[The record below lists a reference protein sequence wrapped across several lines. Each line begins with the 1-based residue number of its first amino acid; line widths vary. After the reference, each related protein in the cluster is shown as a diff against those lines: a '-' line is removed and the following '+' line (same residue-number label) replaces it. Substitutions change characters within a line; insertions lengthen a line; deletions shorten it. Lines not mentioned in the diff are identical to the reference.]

1 MALGVSGLMA
11 LAGGIAGCGS
21 SNNKVSDSQAEP
33 VSFDDENWAA
43 KFNDS
48 DEYEYEGWETEMSD
62 EWMAQDFPD
71 DESWHEG
78 DPEWANQDN
87 VSPFDSSF
95 APLASSES
103 PTGLIV
109 DEIKFG
115 DGQMCGPF
123 STVVVHYQG
132 FFADGSVFDT
142 TKNSDSQHFPL
153 AQLIDGWQEGLSG
166 MSVGG
171 IRRLTIP
178 SQLAYGDH
186 GWDVLGIPPGAELTF
201 VVELVDIE

>member
-1 MALGVSGLMA
+1 MVLGVSGLLA

-21 SNNKVSDSQAEP
+21 SKKQVSDSQAEP
-33 VSFDDENWAA
+33 VSLNDEDWAA
-43 KFNDS
+43 KFDDS
-48 DEYEYEGWETEMSD
+48 AEFQAWEAELSD
-62 EWMAQDFPD
+62 EWMAQDFAD
-71 DESWHEG
+71 GESWNES
-78 DPEWANQDN
+78 DPKWATNN
-87 VSPFDSSF
+87 NISPFDSSF
-95 APLASSES
+95 VSLES
-103 PTGLIV
+103 LRSRTGLII

-115 DGQMCGPF
+115 DGKECGPF

-142 TKNSDSQHFPL
+142 TENSKSQHFPL

-178 SQLAYGDH
+178 SNLAYGNH